1 MTTAR
6 KNTLLEQPNDI
17 YLRYLSLAMELKEKY
32 PDKWTHMSDDE
43 LAELLHEKTTHRET
57 YYEN

>member
-6 KNTLLEQPNDI
+6 KKILLEQPNHI
-17 YLRYLSLAMELKEKY
+17 YLRYLFSAIALKEKY

-43 LAELLHEKTTHRET
+43 LAELLHKKTTHKEK